1 MEKLTSFSLVLI
13 LANLSFGQYYD
24 QNVTEQSFENSGL
37 FFKKQSLN
45 TLGVSKF
52 KNVAVG
58 LVDEPFLNLQLNPAR
73 LPKLGDKKTYTYL
86 DFRGDRTES
95 EVSEISYGSYGN
107 DALYSYSLPYY
118 NPKWYDVTREEP
130 EPVFSLGILS
140 YPFGDKLMI
149 GGSYQVTYKN
159 EDFYQVPSW
168 IYYEKYGVDSFG
180 NAAVDAEFNGPI
192 TDVSLGNDELT
203 TKSHNFNGFLGF
215 NLSER
220 ISLGA
225 SLNLLKHSREGNYLD
240 VNNQPYDTYYDQE
253 SKYYNEESRD
263 LDYNHFDLN
272 TGLEYKFTDSF
283 LGGIS
288 IGYLK
293 GKAEQSH
300 FDADS
305 SLYKHNEENI
315 DDEWSL
321 SYNRRSQD
329 QDWTH
334 DGKSYYGGLNF
345 EKKIN
350 DKQTLKGYYKFTN
363 RNIDL
368 ENSSTIADTNYYS
381 SRYYGSWDS
390 TYYEYFSKSSTLDK
404 RSGDGTRKEK
414 LHELM
419 LAMDFQVTE
428 KSSVTAGF
436 YVKQKN
442 NEINSSEPVSAN
454 RSSIYQNYWS
464 NNGQQ
469 ENLSVS
475 ENKTLEWK
483 YKVDYLSIQ
492 IPILFKFKF
501 NENWSTTIGVNR
513 ILNAWEVEDETIAYF
528 TNKTETQNG
537 QTTTQ
542 TNFAER
548 YKKPTQTITEDHT
561 DVITKL
567 DVKVSE
573 NFGIGLLVDPEFK
586 DEFRI
591 AQWWL
596 SFTANF

>member
-1 MEKLTSFSLVLI
+1 MEKLKSFSIVLI

-37 FFKKQSLN
+37 FFKKQGLN

-58 LVDEPFLNLQLNPAR
+58 LVNEPFLNLQLNPAK
-73 LPKLGDKKTYTYL
+73 LPNLDDKKTYTYL

-95 EVSEISYGSYGN
+95 EVVEYASPIYAY
-107 DALYSYSLPYY
+107 DLAYTSLPYY

-130 EPVFSLGILS
+130 EPVFSLGVLS
-140 YPFGDKLMI
+140 YPIGDKIML
-149 GGSYQVTYKN
+149 GGTYQLTYKN
-159 EDFYQVPSW
+159 EDFYQVPNW
-168 IYYEKYGVDSFG
+168 IYYEKFGLDSFG
-180 NAAVDAEFNGPI
+180 NAAVDENFSGPI
-192 TDVSLGNDELT
+192 TDISLGSDELT

-215 NLSER
+215 KLNEK
-220 ISLGA
+220 INLGA
-225 SLNLLKHSREGNYLD
+225 SLNLLKHSRKGNYYDL
-240 VNNQPYDTYYDQE
+240 NNQPYDSYYDQE

-288 IGYLK
+288 VGYLK
-293 GKAEQSH
+293 GKAEQNH

-305 SLYKHNEENI
+305 SLYKYNDKNV
-315 DDEWSL
+315 DDEWNL
-321 SYNRRSQD
+321 SYNRHSQT

-334 DGKSYYGGLNF
+334 DGKSFYGGLNF
-345 EKKIN
+345 EKKIKE
-350 DKQTLKGYYKFTN
+350 KQILKGYYKFTN

-368 ENSSTIADTNYYS
+368 ENSSTILDTSFYS

-390 TYYEYFSKSSTLDK
+390 TYYEYFSESATLDK
-404 RSGDGTRKEK
+404 RNGDGTRKEK

-419 LAMDFQVTE
+419 LAMDFKVTE
-428 KSSVTAGF
+428 RSSVTAGF

-442 NEINSSEPVSAN
+442 NEITSSEPVNSY
-454 RSSIYQNYWS
+454 RSSTYQNYWT

-469 ENLSVS
+469 ESLSVS
-475 ENKTLEWK
+475 EDKRLEWK

-492 IPILFKFKF
+492 IPILFKFNF

-513 ILNAWEVEDETIAYF
+513 ILNAWDVKDETIAYY
-528 TNKTETQNG
+528 TSKTETQNG
-537 QTTTQ
+537 QTETK
-542 TNFAER
+542 TNYAER
-548 YKKPTQTITEDHT
+548 YKQPTQTITEDHT